1 MNTSE
6 KTTIRIR
13 MLTRDRLL
21 RLASKAETYD
31 DFLNRL
37 MDLYEKGEA

>member
-1 MNTSE
+1 MNVNKLVTLKIKPE
-6 KTTIRIR
+6 
-13 MLTRDRLL
+13 TRERLK
-21 RLASKAETYD
+21 RLATKAETYD

>member
-13 MLTRDRLL
+13 TSTRDRLL
-21 RLASKAETYD
+21 KLATKAETYD

-37 MDLYEKGEA
+37 MDLYERREA